1 MTDKEST
8 LKYIFN
14 DVGKLENGQ
23 ELDSPDEEHC
33 GVDWT
38 INIEKRG
45 EHLGVFIGADVT
57 ENQEIEADYTIK
69 IVSKDKKKK
78 CLMSTSDVFTW
89 HQDYRGCPSFIDW
102 KALENEYLDDGKLEV
117 VAHVK
122 ITKMLGFV
130 EEISRKNLKSFGE
143 DMKQFSDVTLKVKE
157 RKFYVSKLYLSYH
170 SPYFATLFLGKFQ
183 ESEKSEIELKDVDP
197 QDFQCYLE
205 VLYLENGVDEDNV
218 QGILSVADM
227 FDTPVIVKK
236 CEEFL
241 VEKSKMNLKKK
252 LELAGNYRLNGLKKL
267 CMDQINSR
275 AEISSVI
282 PENISGM
289 DNEILAELLRKAL
302 VFN

>member
-1 MTDKEST
+1 
-8 LKYIFN
+8 
-14 DVGKLENGQ
+14 
-23 ELDSPDEEHC
+23 
-33 GVDWT
+33 
-38 INIEKRG
+38 
-45 EHLGVFIGADVT
+45 
-57 ENQEIEADYTIK
+57 
-69 IVSKDKKKK
+69 
-78 CLMSTSDVFTW
+78 MSTSCVFKYD
-89 HQDYRGCPSFIDW
+89 QRNRGCPSFIEW
-102 KALENEYLDDGKLEV
+102 KILENEYLDNGKLEV

-122 ITKMLGFV
+122 ITKMSGFP
-130 EEISRKNLKSFGE
+130 EEIPRKYLKSFGE
-143 DMKQFSDVTLKVKE
+143 DMVQFSDVVLKVKE
-157 RKFYVSKLYLSYH
+157 RKFYVSKLHLSFH

-205 VLYLENGVDEDNV
+205 VLYLENGIDEDNV

-241 VEKSKMNLKKK
+241 VEKSKMELKKK

-275 AEISSVI
+275 ADISSVI
-282 PENISGM
+282 PGNTSGM
-289 DNEILAELLRKAL
+289 DNEIVGELLRKAL